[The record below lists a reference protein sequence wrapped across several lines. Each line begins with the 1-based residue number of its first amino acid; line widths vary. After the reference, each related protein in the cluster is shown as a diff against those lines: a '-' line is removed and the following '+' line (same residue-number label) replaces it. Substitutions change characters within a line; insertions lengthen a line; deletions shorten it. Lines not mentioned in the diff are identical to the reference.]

1 MRKRKEW
8 EKMTPKE
15 KTDEFV
21 SAFLQALVIL
31 IITLLILFV
40 IQ

>member
-1 MRKRKEW
+1 MSKNKNW
-8 EKMTPKE
+8 EKLTPKE

-31 IITLLILFV
+31 IITFLLILV
-40 IQ
+40 IT